1 MINEILDEIRAVEAE
16 AEEIAKKAEEDAKR
30 TVFDA
35 DEEARRIR
43 LETLKTVSRKV
54 RRRKSGRDYCRRGKN
69 RGKNRY
75 ANAGRQ
81 SGGIYKGK
89 GERAICQSLICRK

>member
-43 LETLKTVSRKV
+43 LETLKTVK
-54 RRRKSGRDYCRRGKN
+54 
-69 RGKNRY
+69 
-75 ANAGRQ
+75 
-81 SGGIYKGK
+81 
-89 GERAICQSLICRK
+89 ELSLIHI

>member
-43 LETLKTVSRKV
+43 LETLKTVKEERRKV
-54 RRRKSGRDYCRRGKN
+54 RWSYQN
-69 RGKNRY
+69 RG
-75 ANAGRQ
+75 
-81 SGGIYKGK
+81 
-89 GERAICQSLICRK
+89 C